1 MALHYERFIS
11 KLKNCPI
18 PLAYG
23 SSGTGKTT
31 AVHCGLG
38 LLGADNIRFFR
49 KVTAA
54 KVAQLCSLSSL
65 PLVVDDPDTKS
76 GFSSILIDL
85 YNGGKYATVGKGEL
99 KPISTVV
106 ISSNITPIEEE
117 R

>member
-1 MALHYERFIS
+1 M
-11 KLKNCPI
+11 
-18 PLAYG
+18 
-23 SSGTGKTT
+23 
-31 AVHCGLG
+31 
-38 LLGADNIRFFR
+38 
-49 KVTAA
+49 
-54 KVAQLCSLSSL
+54 AQLCSLSSL

>member
-1 MALHYERFIS
+1 M
-11 KLKNCPI
+11 
-18 PLAYG
+18 AYG

-85 YNGGKYATVGKGEL
+85 YNGGKYANVGKGEL